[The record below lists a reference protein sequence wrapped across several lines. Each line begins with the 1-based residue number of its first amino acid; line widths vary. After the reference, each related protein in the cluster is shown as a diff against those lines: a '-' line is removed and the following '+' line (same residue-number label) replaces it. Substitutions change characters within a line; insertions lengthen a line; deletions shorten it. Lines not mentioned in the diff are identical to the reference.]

1 MKYSYFNIIA
11 TLPILLIYLILIT
24 QPIFSQTYSNIVKE
38 SDLRFEQLIVN
49 LRTTVEEGIIQL
61 DKIND
66 NYLTKLSGL
75 VSYDRV
81 YLSKTSEKQFFSKGA
96 LDSLRMPNMNRELK
110 CLSEALYFEARGE
123 QIEGQIAVADV
134 IINRKNSNQFP
145 STICGVVSEG
155 APKRHACQFS
165 YNCDG
170 KLELIHDKKTYR
182 RIVKLA
188 SMILNGAFSDVT
200 DGATFFH
207 ASEVSP
213 SWSKKFKKTRK
224 IGRHIFYKN

>member
-1 MKYSYFNIIA
+1 MKPLCFKKMMI
-11 TLPILLIYLILIT
+11 LPVLFMYLLLTSHNVL
-24 QPIFSQTYSNIVKE
+24 SQTNSMIKKEGNMILEKLIMTVK
-38 SDLRFEQLIVN
+38 
-49 LRTTVEEGIIQL
+49 TTVEEGMKSL
-61 DKIND
+61 DNIDD
-66 NYLTKLSGL
+66 NYLTKISGL
-75 VSYDRV
+75 INYDRA
-81 YLSKTSEKQFFSKGA
+81 YLSKASEKQFFSKGA
-96 LDSLRMPNMNRELK
+96 LDSVRMPKMNRELK

-134 IINRKNSNQFP
+134 IINRKNSKRFP

-155 APKRHACQFS
+155 SHKRNACQFS

-170 KLELIHDKKTYR
+170 KLELIYDKKTYK
-182 RIVKLA
+182 RIVKLS
-188 SMILNGAFSDVT
+188 SMILDGAFSDVT
-200 DGATFFH
+200 NGATFFH

>member
-1 MKYSYFNIIA
+1 MKHSFVKIRA
-11 TLPILLIYLILIT
+11 KFSILLIYFLLIGHIA
-24 QPIFSQTYSNIVKE
+24 FSQTNSTSKKE
-38 SDLRFEQLIVN
+38 GNLGIEPLILN
-49 LRTTVEEGIIQL
+49 LGTTIEEEMTRL
-61 DKIND
+61 DSIDN
-66 NYLTKLSGL
+66 NYLTRLSGL
-75 VSYDRV
+75 ITYDRV
-81 YLSKTSEKQFFSKGA
+81 YLSKNSETQFFSKGA
-96 LDSLRMPNMNRELK
+96 LDSLRMPKMNRELK

-145 STICGVVSEG
+145 GTICGVVSEG
-155 APKRHACQFS
+155 AHKRNACQFS

-170 KLELIHDKKTYR
+170 KLELIYDKKTYK
-182 RIVKLA
+182 RIVKLS

-200 DGATFFH
+200 NGATFFH

-213 SWSKKFKKTRK
+213 SWSRKFKKTSK

>member
-1 MKYSYFNIIA
+1 MINILKSNLALSIFAFFLINAGKPALTQINISDAKNGNSKVSQILNEFSVTANAEMK
-11 TLPILLIYLILIT
+11 LL
-24 QPIFSQTYSNIVKE
+24 NKV
-38 SDLRFEQLIVN
+38 D
-49 LRTTVEEGIIQL
+49 
-61 DKIND
+61 D

-75 VSYDRV
+75 VTYDRK
-81 YLSKTSEKQFFSKGA
+81 YLAKNSEIEFFSKSA
-96 LDSLRMPNMNRELK
+96 LDNIRIPKMNRELK

-134 IINRKNSNQFP
+134 IINRKKSNQFP
-145 STICGVVSEG
+145 SSICGVVSEG
-155 APKRHACQFS
+155 AHKRHACQFS

-170 KLELIHDKKTYR
+170 KLELIYDKKTYT
-182 RIVKLA
+182 RIVKLS

-200 DGATFFH
+200 NGATFFH

-213 SWSKKFKKTRK
+213 SWSKKFIKTRK

>member
-1 MKYSYFNIIA
+1 MKHLLLKKTTI
-11 TLPILLIYLILIT
+11 LPILFTCLLFTSYSV
-24 QPIFSQTYSNIVKE
+24 FSQSNSNALKNGN
-38 SDLRFEQLIVN
+38 LRFDQLIVN
-49 LRTTVEEGIIQL
+49 LRTTVEEGMMRL
-61 DKIND
+61 NKIDD

-75 VSYDRV
+75 STFDRQ
-81 YLSKTSEKQFFSKGA
+81 YLSKNSAKQFFSKKA
-96 LDSLRMPNMNRELK
+96 LDSLRMPKMNREMK

-134 IINRKNSNQFP
+134 IINRKNSNRFP

-155 APKRHACQFS
+155 SHKRHACQFS

-170 KLELIHDKKTYR
+170 KLELIYDKKTYS
-182 RIVKLA
+182 RIVKLS

-200 DGATFFH
+200 NGATFFH

-213 SWSKKFKKTRK
+213 SWSKKFQKTRR